1 MSFRFDVAVVG
12 AGVVGLACANRLAG
26 LGLKKVLLEKE
37 RSIGQGISSRN
48 GEVIHAGIYYQ
59 PGSLKARLSV
69 SGRIALYD
77 YCLRRNVPHR
87 RLGKWIVAHSEHQRV
102 ALTELAERGRRNGVY
117 DLRFVKMEENRRI
130 EVALG
135 ASIALESPS
144 TGKADS
150 HAFILSSLA
159 VVEPAGGVLALNT
172 SLAAA
177 SVEHDGISMSLVGE
191 KTRIS
196 ARYITNAAGLSVP
209 AIARS
214 VRGFPVE
221 GIPNPCYTKGNYF
234 CLSFP
239 APFSRLIYPLPENGG
254 LGVHLTLDLQ
264 GLARFGPD
272 VEWVDE
278 PGFEVDESRHSHFA
292 AAIRKYWPECV
303 EEKLYPGFAG
313 VRPKL
318 GTLEAFLDDFVIDG
332 PKQHCIDGL
341 VNLFGIES
349 PGLTASLALADEVV
363 SNLQLS

>member
-48 GEVIHAGIYYQ
+48 SEVIHAGIYYQ
-59 PGSLKARLSV
+59 PRSLKARLSV

-102 ALTELAERGRRNGVY
+102 GLTELAERGRRNGVY

-159 VVEPAGGVLALNT
+159 VVEPVGGGLALNT
-172 SLAAA
+172 SLRGGG
-177 SVEHDGISMSLVGE
+177 VEHDGISMSLVGE
-191 KTRIS
+191 QTRTKVRYTNNAIGMFDVVYAHGIRELS
-196 ARYITNAAGLSVP
+196 AERVLKPYHAKADQ
-209 AIARS
+209 
-214 VRGFPVE
+214 
-221 GIPNPCYTKGNYF
+221 F
-234 CLSFP
+234 CVSGP
-239 APFSRLIYPLPENGG
+239 RPFSKHVCPSPAKDGS
-254 LGVHLTLDLQ
+254 GVQLMLDFRA
-264 GLARFGPD
+264 LAI
-272 VEWVDE
+272 VD
-278 PGFEVDESRHSHFA
+278 PYVAWVDESRRSQYA
-292 AAIRKYWPECV
+292 AEIRKYWPVCFK
-303 EEKLYPGFAG
+303 EKQNFGFVD
-313 VRPKL
+313 VRLEL
-318 GTLEAFLDDFVIDG
+318 GTRESFLDDFVIDV
-332 PKQHCIDGL
+332 PNREAIDRL
-341 VNLFGIES
+341 VNLFSIES
-349 PGLTASLALADEVV
+349 PGLTASLAFADEVA